1 MDIMMENGNSTNVLI
16 IAGHGII
23 VIIDEKKYISKN
35 SMNQNAFRTW
45 KIVARYGT
53 SDYSLHW
60 F

>member
-1 MDIMMENGNSTNVLI
+1 MMENGNSTNVLI